1 MGLKIWLF
9 VIWVVRIVL
18 LNISKEMKM
27 KKKYIKPVLETE
39 EILERVVLGCS
50 LQEGACDPKAGTS
63 TS

>member
-1 MGLKIWLF
+1 
-9 VIWVVRIVL
+9 
-18 LNISKEMKM
+18 M